1 MADQRN
7 PLTPDPSPPEE
18 RGENCAEVPDGAA
31 VFPLIPDELGIHPLL
46 LAVLHAV
53 VFFDGSDAEVVNDA
67 AANEALN
74 YFVTYLQRLN
84 GPDLKR
90 IREDMDALIAFG
102 KQEGW
107 PKEEMQFLQE
117 FLKEY
122 GIGQPS

>member
-1 MADQRN
+1 MAN
-7 PLTPDPSPPEE
+7 PLTPDPSPMEG
-18 RGENCAEVPDGAA
+18 RGETDVPDGAA

-46 LAVLHAV
+46 LAVIHSV

-74 YFVTYLQRLN
+74 YIATYIQRLQ

-102 KQEGW
+102 KQESW

-117 FLKEY
+117 FLKEF
-122 GIGQPS
+122 GVGVATG

>member
-1 MADQRN
+1 MSDQLEQ
-7 PLTPDPSPPEE
+7 PCSDVPE
-18 RGENCAEVPDGAA
+18 GAA

-46 LAVLHAV
+46 LATLHSV

-74 YFVTYLQRLN
+74 YLASYLQRLQ

-102 KQEGW
+102 KQEAW
-107 PKEEMQFLQE
+107 PKEEMQFLQGFLQE
-117 FLKEY
+117 F
-122 GIGQPS
+122 GVGQG

>member
-1 MADQRN
+1 MSN
-7 PLTPDPSPPEE
+7 PLTPDPSPDGK
-18 RGENCAEVPDGAA
+18 GEPSAEVPDGAA

-53 VFFDGSDAEVVNDA
+53 VFFDGSDVEVVNDA
-67 AANEALN
+67 AANESLN
-74 YFVTYLQRLN
+74 YLATYMQRLQ

-90 IREDMDALIAFG
+90 IREDMDCLLAFG

-117 FLKEY
+117 FLKEF
-122 GIGQPS
+122 GIGQSV